1 MYRFTGSARTGY
13 FTGIPA
19 RDLSAGDVEAMTPA
33 QRATVAASP
42 LYEWQESP
50 DAGEPEE
57 PATEA
62 PEPDAAPPADPDAA

>member
-19 RDLSAGDVEAMTPA
+19 RDLSAGDVESLTPA

-50 DAGEPEE
+50 DASESGPSETIQPE
-57 PATEA
+57 ASSV
-62 PEPDAAPPADPDAA
+62 PEDPTS